1 MQDTA
6 ENVVYAIV
14 GPFSS
19 CQSRTLETLKLDEDR
34 VEYAKIN
41 YSIMPQNPTHASS
54 DKKATDEGITI
65 TLTLS
70 PWHATLI
77 NWEWAWESWKLVTN

>member
-70 PWHATLI
+70 PMACNI
-77 NWEWAWESWKLVTN
+77 EKLGMGLGIMEVSY